1 MSAAATEIHFG
12 SNQIPMNTGRNT
24 SNTLQEPYKTERGDL
39 TQQTNEFSHIRQ
51 TNKDSKSES
60 RGRNS
65 KDGNSKVNS
74 CIWKMSG
81 EVWGLQFIKLLVI
94 TVEVGVRHMYM
105 GGDQE
110 SLFFKYN
117 NSGLTVSY
125 RLPFVPLR
133 CTDLQ

>member
-1 MSAAATEIHFG
+1 MSAAATEMHFG

-39 TQQTNEFSHIRQ
+39 TQQTNEFSHVRQ

-60 RGRNS
+60 QGRNS

-81 EVWGLQFIKLLVI
+81 EVWGL
-94 TVEVGVRHMYM
+94 
-105 GGDQE
+105 
-110 SLFFKYN
+110 
-117 NSGLTVSY
+117 
-125 RLPFVPLR
+125 
-133 CTDLQ
+133 